1 MMKMVRKMVTGML
14 LAAIGIAASSCEFL
28 ARHGS
33 SDAIYLNNQY
43 GIRHPDDSR

>member
-1 MMKMVRKMVTGML
+1 MMRAVRKVVTAML
-14 LAAIGIAASSCEFL
+14 LAAIGVAASSCEFL